1 MLHLVYS
8 SPLIC
13 EPLIYNLRHQSD
25 QSKISVEKLSEME
38 CLNKLET
45 HQADLALLTPLAYG
59 KSKGN
64 IYVVKDY
71 MIHSPNLGRNV
82 LLFFKGNLTNFNTVY
97 CEPFKKENSFEKFLA
112 DWVLREYFEID
123 VDWQLLFTP
132 IVDEHL
138 LNQLKV
144 ILLTGEKAFE
154 TFNQIDSYLDL
165 SEEWCLRTEL
175 PLILN
180 LLCVHSSFA
189 HADQLASL
197 QKSLAEGLKNLSA
210 IAKEYAHSHSQ
221 NWTVYYDLLSKNYQY
236 FPHPASQES
245 LEQIFQHMF
254 YSGIVDYLPELKIYN
269 G

>member
-1 MLHLVYS
+1 MLRLVYS
-8 SPLIC
+8 SSLIC
-13 EPLIYNLRHQSD
+13 EPLFYNLRHQSN
-25 QSKISVEKLSEME
+25 QSIISVEKLPEME

-45 HQADLALLTPLAYG
+45 NQADLALLTPLAYG

-71 MIHSPNLGRNV
+71 IIHSPNFGRNI
-82 LLFFKGNLTNFNTVY
+82 LLFFKGSLRNFNTVY

-123 VDWQLLFTP
+123 VDWQLLPTQ
-132 IVDEHL
+132 IVDTHV

-175 PLILN
+175 PLIHN
-180 LLCVHSSFA
+180 LLCVHSAFA
-189 HADQLASL
+189 HADQLLSL
-197 QKSLAEGLKNLSA
+197 RQSLTEGLKNLPA
-210 IAKEYAHSHSQ
+210 IAEEYAQSHSQ
-221 NWTVYYDLLSKNYQY
+221 NWTIYHDLLSKNYQY
-236 FPHPASQES
+236 FPHPAGQES